1 MPGLVRLPKRRRAWL
16 WPADMFLSITNYS
29 NIGFCM
35 QPVVETLSGLE
46 RRVDLSVPVA
56 DIEKEVE
63 SRLKRMARTAKMP
76 GFRPGK
82 VPLPMLARTYGSE
95 LRMEVLNAK
104 IGDVLQKTVA
114 DSKLRLAGSPSVEPK
129 TEGVTDDAV
138 GFTATFEVYPDVA
151 LPDMAALEVTRTDT
165 DVGDAEVDR
174 TVDILR
180 KQRLTFQEREGR
192 AAGDNDQ
199 VTLDFAGTIDG
210 VAFEGGTAQD
220 FAFVLGQGRML
231 PEFETAARGLKA
243 GETKVFP
250 LAFPADYGSAE
261 VAGKTAEFTITV
273 KKVEEGMLPE
283 VDAEFAKQLG
293 QAEGDVAKLRADIRA
308 NLEREVKQRTLA
320 RTKNSV
326 MDALAK
332 AVTFDVP
339 KALVSEDTESRIAAA
354 RQDLKQRGVPNADT
368 MPIPPEAFSEESER
382 RVRLGLLLAELVGKE
397 NLRTKPDQV
406 RARIEEMAQSY
417 ERPEEV
423 VRYYLTDK
431 GRLAEIEAIV
441 LEDNVVQHV
450 LSKAKVTDQ
459 KVAFDELMGT
469 T

>member
-1 MPGLVRLPKRRRAWL
+1 
-16 WPADMFLSITNYS
+16 
-29 NIGFCM
+29 M

-63 SRLKRMARTAKMP
+63 TRLKRLARTAKMP

-82 VPLPMLARTYGSE
+82 VPLPMLARTYGPDV
-95 LRMEVLNAK
+95 RMEVLNAK
-104 IGDVLQKTVA
+104 IGDALEKAVA
-114 DSKLRLAGSPSVEPK
+114 ESKLRLAGSPSVEPK
-129 TEGVTDDAV
+129 TEGVPEDVVA
-138 GFTATFEVYPDVA
+138 FTATFEVYPEVVI
-151 LPDMAALEVTRTDT
+151 PDLSALEIANAKSE
-165 DVGDAEVDR
+165 VGDAEVER
-174 TVDILR
+174 TVEILR
-180 KQRLTFQEREGR
+180 KQRVSFEEREGR
-192 AAGDNDQ
+192 AAADNDR

-220 FAFVLGQGRML
+220 FPFVLGQGRML
-231 PEFETAARGLKA
+231 PEFEQAARGMKA

-261 VAGKTAEFTITV
+261 VAGKTAEFTITI
-273 KKVEEGMLPE
+273 KKVEEGVLPA

-293 QAEGDVAKLRADIRA
+293 QAEGDVEKLRADIRA
-308 NLEREVKQRTLA
+308 NLEREVRNRTQA
-320 RTKNSV
+320 RTKASV

-332 AVTFDVP
+332 AATFDIP
-339 KALVSEDTESRIAAA
+339 KALVSDDTERRIAAA
-354 RQDLKQRGVPNADT
+354 REDLKQRGVPNADKL
-368 MPIPPEAFSEESER
+368 PIPAEAFASESER
-382 RVRLGLLLAELVGKE
+382 RVRLGLLVSELVKTE
-397 NLRTKPDQV
+397 NLKAKPDQI
-406 RARIEEMAQSY
+406 RARIEDFAQSY

-431 GRLAEIEAIV
+431 ARLAEIEAIV

-450 LSKAKVTDQ
+450 LSKAKVTDEQ
-459 KVAFDELMGT
+459 VSFDELMGT